1 MELKTEKLAD
11 DISEVVIDGRLDA
24 SNAQSVEKQI
34 QELIGSGQTRI
45 IFNLSEL
52 VYISSAGLRVLI
64 TTIKLLKVKQG
75 NLVLFGL
82 KENIEEILKVSGFT
96 RLFNIQQNKEDAIAQ
111 F

>member
-1 MELKTEKLAD
+1 MELITENLTD
-11 DISEVVIDGRLDA
+11 DISEVVIEGRLDA
-24 SNAQSVEKQI
+24 SNAQNIEKQI
-34 QELIGSGQTRI
+34 QQLIGTGQIRL
-45 IFNLSEL
+45 IFNLSDL

-82 KENIEEILKVSGFT
+82 KDNIEEILKVSGFT